1 MSETLQVSVVMRRV
15 PNMGVAS
22 RWESHRWELADVV
35 PLQAIPDAPS
45 QPPTVEPE
53 ASLILDTPT
62 EQRWQF
68 APFDVSLFKDDGEGY
83 HLNISSPN
91 PCWFV
96 MWRMEPSDELPS
108 PQAVS
113 LSYHDAG
120 RWLDSQER
128 CDQVPLLP
136 AQPEVLETVREF
148 AAAHYVVEEKRRKRP
163 DSFKALTDRFGKPA
177 AVSTGK
183 TYGAQQHGG

>member
-1 MSETLQVSVVMRRV
+1 MLYM
-15 PNMGVAS
+15 A
-22 RWESHRWELADVV
+22 
-35 PLQAIPDAPS
+35 S
-45 QPPTVEPE
+45 QPITSEP
-53 ASLILDTPT
+53 AGSLVLDTAS

-68 APFDVSLFKDDGEGY
+68 SPFEVSLFKDDAEGY
-83 HLNISSPN
+83 HLNISSPD

-96 MWRMEPSDELPS
+96 MWRMESGDELPS

-136 AQPEVLETVREF
+136 NQPEVLETLREF
-148 AAAHYVVEEKRRKRP
+148 VQTHYVQEEKRRKRP
-163 DSFKALTDRFGKPA
+163 DSFKALKDRFGMPA

-183 TYGAQQHGG
+183 TYGAQQHGR

>member
-1 MSETLQVSVVMRRV
+1 MNDTFENTLPVAVVMRRV
-15 PNMGVAS
+15 PNTGAAS
-22 RWESHRWELADVV
+22 RWESHRWELAAVV
-35 PLQAIPDAPS
+35 PLENLQDMTSESFAL
-45 QPPTVEPE
+45 EPR
-53 ASLILDTPT
+53 AALVLDTEA

-68 APFDVSLFKDDGEGY
+68 APFLVQLFPDDGEGY
-83 HLNISSPN
+83 HLNSSSPN

-96 MWRMEPSDELPS
+96 MWRMEAGDELPS

-136 AQPEVLETVREF
+136 DQPEVLETLREF
-148 AAAHYVVEEKRRKRP
+148 ANKHYVVEEKRRKRP
-163 DSFKALTDRFGKPA
+163 DSFKSLTDRFGKPA
-177 AVSTGK
+177 RVS
-183 TYGAQQHGG
+183 HG